1 MKLFP
6 TNLFSSGQDR
16 TSSSQSRS
24 KDNHAFASLMR
35 DESPDLSRQVS
46 NDTSMGRTEE
56 AREVNSRPDQAA
68 TKSRR
73 KAEDRDSQTA
83 SDVRS
88 ARDADT
94 QEPVRQQ
101 STDPSDTPSDDGA
114 AAEQHQP
121 PAEISGAASEPTRQA
136 PSDLGSAKP
145 DTAAPSLVV
154 ETLSEEAIPL
164 PILQAAVQAPVDGKP
179 VPETNP
185 LVGATLLSPAA
196 LGGIEGLEIASNS
209 ISLDNPGDVPVLG
222 ESLIR
227 VEQILTQK
235 SGAEGMPLS
244 PTMTELLPQT
254 TAPNP
259 LLQAAQAVPEQTI
272 RPQAS
277 TGSELGASS
286 KFNPNM
292 AVSETPSSAA
302 QTGQAM
308 LGGSVFQELIQQGQ
322 GPQELPLN
330 RGEKP
335 ALFSKSDG
343 EGVTLQELPEAFQE
357 AKSIWTR
364 VDARPTTLQQTTET
378 LSDIPADEG
387 VDSSDADVEVLPSSA
402 KNTRPLAGQP
412 TRSTQVSSSMP
423 TSATPTVAEVAQE
436 QTLESRIEFRT
447 TAQNVMMRDVAPTP
461 EGHVPALTEVMVEID
476 EELRV
481 GVRTNGSEVA
491 VALDGTT
498 RAVEEMRHIGPELQE
513 SLENLGFTLSE
524 FSTNDEDA
532 EFDVEGQPESSKKD
546 SDSHDS
552 TRSAAPRGRTVR
564 HGMRVDTTA

>member
-1 MKLFP
+1 
-6 TNLFSSGQDR
+6 
-16 TSSSQSRS
+16 
-24 KDNHAFASLMR
+24 
-35 DESPDLSRQVS
+35 
-46 NDTSMGRTEE
+46 
-56 AREVNSRPDQAA
+56 
-68 TKSRR
+68 
-73 KAEDRDSQTA
+73 
-83 SDVRS
+83 
-88 ARDADT
+88 
-94 QEPVRQQ
+94 
-101 STDPSDTPSDDGA
+101 
-114 AAEQHQP
+114 
-121 PAEISGAASEPTRQA
+121 
-136 PSDLGSAKP
+136 
-145 DTAAPSLVV
+145 
-154 ETLSEEAIPL
+154 
-164 PILQAAVQAPVDGKP
+164 
-179 VPETNP
+179 
-185 LVGATLLSPAA
+185 
-196 LGGIEGLEIASNS
+196 
-209 ISLDNPGDVPVLG
+209 
-222 ESLIR
+222 
-227 VEQILTQK
+227 
-235 SGAEGMPLS
+235 
-244 PTMTELLPQT
+244 
-254 TAPNP
+254 
-259 LLQAAQAVPEQTI
+259 
-272 RPQAS
+272 
-277 TGSELGASS
+277 
-286 KFNPNM
+286 M

-322 GPQELPLN
+322 GPQGLQLN

-402 KNTRPLAGQP
+402 KSTRPLAGQP

-552 TRSAAPRGRTVR
+552 TRSAAPKGRTVR